1 MAGIA
6 REMVE
11 IGADRAGDSN
21 LITWEQALTVML
33 KS

>member
-21 LITWEQALTVML
+21 PDHMRA
-33 KS
+33 SSDSDA